1 LTVYRDAKEI
11 LVQGGFNLRKWHS
24 NDKEVLSAIRS
35 LEAKRSP
42 VNHECKTQV
51 SKESL
56 SCVDSV
62 VNPPDGNDNTKLL
75 GVNWDSYSDRIYF
88 DMQHVI
94 DFARSLLP
102 TLLTQNCG

>member
-1 LTVYRDAKEI
+1 
-11 LVQGGFNLRKWHS
+11 
-24 NDKEVLSAIRS
+24 VLSAIRL
-35 LEAKRSP
+35 LEAKGRP
-42 VNHECKTQV
+42 VNHECKMQV
-51 SKESL
+51 SEESL

-62 VNPPDGNDNTKLL
+62 VNPPDRNDNTKLL
-75 GVNWDSYSDRIYF
+75 GLNWNSYSNRIYF